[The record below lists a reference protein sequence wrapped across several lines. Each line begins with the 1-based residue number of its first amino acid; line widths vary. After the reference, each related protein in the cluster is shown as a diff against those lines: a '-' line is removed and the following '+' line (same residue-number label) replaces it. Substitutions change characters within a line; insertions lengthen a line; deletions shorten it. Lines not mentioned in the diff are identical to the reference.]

1 MPFLLALA
9 LALVLTPLLALVG
22 RRVGLVDHPTGDALK
37 IHGEPKPL
45 TGGLA
50 VVPAALASIAIAG
63 AGLDPLVVGAVLLLL
78 AVGVIDDARS
88 LPQLVR
94 LGAQIAAGIALAS
107 SGATIEP
114 LGAVGPA
121 VLALAVPATANAVNM
136 VDGQDGLAAG
146 LAAAA
151 ALGMTLILV
160 AAGDAGSLGPALL
173 GALLGFLAWNRPP
186 ARVFL
191 GDGGAYAVGGLLVV
205 LAGDAAVSWS
215 SLLGVTVCFGVL
227 VLELGSSV
235 VRRAVRRES
244 LIGGDRGHGYDL
256 LAVRLS
262 SRTGAT
268 AIVVGIG
275 LVLAV
280 LGWAASRLPVPAAA
294 AILVAT
300 ALIGCA
306 AILALWRPLR
316 ARVRRSR

>member
-1 MPFLLALA
+1 MPFLLALV

-50 VVPAALASIAIAG
+50 VVPAVLASLAIVDD
-63 AGLDPLVVGAVLLLL
+63 GLDPLVAAALLLL
-78 AVGVIDDARS
+78 LCVGVIDDARS
-88 LPQLVR
+88 LPQLAR
-94 LGAQIAAGIALAS
+94 LGAQAAAGIALAA

-121 VLALAVPATANAVNM
+121 AIVLAVPATANAVNM

-151 ALGMTLILV
+151 ALGMTLILA
-160 AAGDAGSLGPALL
+160 AAGESGTLGPALL
-173 GALLGFLAWNRPP
+173 GALVAFLAWNRPP

-205 LAGDAAVSWS
+205 LASDAATSWA

-227 VLELGSSV
+227 VLELASSV
-235 VRRAVRRES
+235 VRRAVSRES
-244 LIGGDRGHGYDL
+244 LIGGDRAHGYDL

-262 SRTGAT
+262 SRTGST
-268 AIVVGIG
+268 VVVVAAG
-275 LVLAV
+275 LLLAG
-280 LGWAASRLPVPAAA
+280 LGWTASRLPVPAAA
-294 AILVAT
+294 AVLVVT
-300 ALIGCA
+300 ALAGSV
-306 AILALWRPLR
+306 AILALWRPLQG
-316 ARVRRSR
+316 RVRRSR

>member
-9 LALVLTPLLALVG
+9 VGLVLTPLLALVG

-50 VVPAALASIAIAG
+50 VVPAALVSLAIFG
-63 AGLDPLVVGAVLLLL
+63 DGLDPLVAAAVLLLL
-78 AVGVIDDARS
+78 GVGVVDDARS
-88 LPQLVR
+88 LPQLIR
-94 LGAQIAAGIALAS
+94 LGAQLAAGIALAV

-121 VLALAVPATANAVNM
+121 ALVLAVPATANAVNM

-151 ALGMTLILV
+151 ALGMTLIL
-160 AAGDAGSLGPALL
+160 ASASDPGSLGPALL
-173 GALLGFLAWNRPP
+173 GALVGFLVWNRPP
-186 ARVFL
+186 ASVFL

-205 LAGDAAVSWS
+205 LASDAAVSWA
-215 SLLGVTVCFGVL
+215 SLIGVTVCFGVL
-227 VLELGSSV
+227 ALELGSSV
-235 VRRAVRRES
+235 VRRAIRRES
-244 LIGGDRGHGYDL
+244 LIGGDRAHGYDL

-262 SRTGAT
+262 SRTRAT
-268 AIVVGIG
+268 AVVVTAG
-275 LVLAV
+275 LLLAGF
-280 LGWAASRLPVPAAA
+280 GWAASRLPVPAAA
-294 AILVAT
+294 AILIAT
-300 ALIGCA
+300 VLVGCV

-316 ARVRRSR
+316 DGVRRSR